1 MRVSRVQ
8 KSLSLNADKIVKPA
22 ANKSGRN
29 SAIFAGKSG
38 VKSTGISS
46 AGTNISYSVSK
57 GASSSFSKNA
67 GSRRPAAKPSSGL
80 NDHLKAKFASFDTR
94 SADKNK
100 STSSVSSSLLNKATV
115 NTATATSAN
124 TPSVTKLSQIN
135 TSANKASPSKAS
147 ASANTVYQRTT
158 YTPGTSGSK
167 KRSSNGDGAL
177 AGTVFIFIAVAI
189 VFLLLV

>member
-1 MRVSRVQ
+1 M
-8 KSLSLNADKIVKPA
+8 
-22 ANKSGRN
+22 
-29 SAIFAGKSG
+29 
-38 VKSTGISS
+38 
-46 AGTNISYSVSK
+46 
-57 GASSSFSKNA
+57 
-67 GSRRPAAKPSSGL
+67 
-80 NDHLKAKFASFDTR
+80 
-94 SADKNK
+94 
-100 STSSVSSSLLNKATV
+100 

-147 ASANTVYQRTT
+147 ASANMVYQRTT

-167 KRSSNGDGAL
+167 KRSSSGDGAL